1 VILLLAILSDPTMGF
16 QEYAW
21 NLSFQKDDLKVKLR
35 MDARI
40 EQPRFTL
47 DDAGFTV
54 NFPKPRVLD
63 EGKMSYLGYEF
74 SRDQVGKAKVGRL
87 FRASVLH
94 LTTHTMVPIS
104 SGKIALLASTRSL
117 LETFSESIVGDLYVN
132 AYISALYPDRL
143 PDLAYANSLAFSR
156 MKSTERIFN
165 PATRIMAA
173 ILARFNIGIVK
184 GGLSFEE
191 EKTLNQLNSVLST
204 LRKTIFTSFSDKQI
218 SLEEAMTK
226 TARKIIQDLD
236 PYGPFLEAPSMPY
249 TERIGPCSV
258 FAHRKMSSES
268 EIEAIFRKSLDT
280 LGCTRPLE
288 KAIDSCWRKE
298 TDIEALQAFD
308 SEIHEGDRQEKILS
322 KLRGYVAGTHLKSVE
337 FPEEDYTQYLRT
349 RTLLAGGSRR
359 LLDSLRVAQ
368 DALDEDPGKEMGQLD
383 LTSVI
388 QAILSKKPATDVFF
402 KDEYLSKS
410 YAWSIL
416 FDASAS
422 MNVKGEFARALA
434 IVVAEATKELLMDP
448 GSWTL
453 FAFSDRFY
461 VLKDSAEAYTQ
472 RVRARIGGLRFQGLT
487 YMPDAIQVAGQILA
501 KRYDEQRFLIVIS
514 DGWPYGYDDMPEAL
528 KASIVSVQKKGIIV
542 IGIGVETEKMA
553 SLLRLSSP
561 VYSQK
566 DLIKKFSRIYTDAS
580 ATALET

>member
-1 VILLLAILSDPTMGF
+1 MGF

-35 MDARI
+35 IDANI
-40 EQPRFTL
+40 ELPRFSL

-54 NFPKPRVLD
+54 NFPVPRVVD

-94 LTTHTMVPIS
+94 LTTHTLAPIS
-104 SGKIALLASTRSL
+104 SGKIALFASTRSL
-117 LETFSESIVGDLYVN
+117 LDSFSESIVGDLYVN

-143 PDLAYANSLAFSR
+143 PDIAYANSLAFSR

-173 ILARFNIGIVK
+173 MLARFSVGIVK

-191 EKTLNQLNSVLST
+191 EKTLNQLNSVLNA

-218 SLEEAMTK
+218 SLEEAMTE
-226 TARKIIQDLD
+226 TAHKIMQGLD
-236 PYGPFLEAPSMPY
+236 SYGPFLEAPSLMY
-249 TERIGPCSV
+249 TEQIGPCSV
-258 FAHRKMSSES
+258 FAHREMPSES
-268 EIEAIFRKSLDT
+268 EVESVFRRSLET

-288 KAIDSCWRKE
+288 GTMDSYWKKE
-298 TDIEALQAFD
+298 RDIEALQAFD
-308 SEIHEGDRQEKILS
+308 SEIHERDRQEKILS
-322 KLRGYVAGTHLKSVE
+322 KLKEYIVGTNLKSVE
-337 FPEEDYTQYLRT
+337 FPEEDYTQYLRA

-422 MNVKGEFARALA
+422 MYVKGEFARALMM
-434 IVVAEATKELLMDP
+434 VVAEATKELLMDP

-453 FAFSDRFY
+453 YAFSDRFH
-461 VLKDSAEAYTQ
+461 VLKDSTEAYTQ
-472 RVRARIGGLRFQGLT
+472 KVRARIGGLKFQGLT

-514 DGWPYGYDDMPEAL
+514 DGWPYGYDSIPEAL
-528 KASIVSVQKKGIIV
+528 KESIAAVQKKGIIV
-542 IGIGVETEKMA
+542 IGIGVETEKME
-553 SLLRLSSP
+553 SLFKLSSP
-561 VYSQK
+561 VYTQK

>member
-1 VILLLAILSDPTMGF
+1 
-16 QEYAW
+16 
-21 NLSFQKDDLKVKLR
+21 
-35 MDARI
+35 
-40 EQPRFTL
+40 
-47 DDAGFTV
+47 
-54 NFPKPRVLD
+54 
-63 EGKMSYLGYEF
+63 
-74 SRDQVGKAKVGRL
+74 
-87 FRASVLH
+87 
-94 LTTHTMVPIS
+94 
-104 SGKIALLASTRSL
+104 
-117 LETFSESIVGDLYVN
+117 
-132 AYISALYPDRL
+132 L
-143 PDLAYANSLAFSR
+143 PDLAYANSLAFVG
-156 MKSTERIFN
+156 MKSSEGIFN

-173 ILARFNIGIVK
+173 ILARFSIGIVK
-184 GGLSFEE
+184 GCLSFEE
-191 EKTLNQLNSVLST
+191 EKTLNQLNSALST
-204 LRKTIFTSFSDKQI
+204 LRKTIFTSFSDKQV
-218 SLEEAMTK
+218 SLEEAMTT
-226 TARKIIQDLD
+226 TARKIMQDLD

-249 TERIGPCSV
+249 TEQIGPCSV
-258 FAHRKMSSES
+258 FAHRRMSSES
-268 EIEAIFRKSLDT
+268 EIETVFRRSLDT

-288 KAIDSCWRKE
+288 RTMDLCWKKE
-298 TDIEALQAFD
+298 TDIESLQAFD
-308 SEIHEGDRQEKILS
+308 SEIHERDRREKILS
-322 KLRGYVAGTHLKSVE
+322 KLREYIEGTHLRSVE

-383 LTSVI
+383 LTAVI

-410 YAWSIL
+410 FAWSIL

-422 MNVKGEFARALA
+422 MNVKSEFARALM

-472 RVRARIGGLRFQGLT
+472 RVRARIGGLRFRGLT

-514 DGWPYGYDDMPEAL
+514 DGWPYGYDDIPEAL
-528 KASIVSVQKKGIIV
+528 KQSIASVQKRGIIV
-542 IGIGVETEKMA
+542 IGIGVETERMG

>member
-87 FRASVLH
+87 FRASVRH

-204 LRKTIFTSFSDKQI
+204 LRKQ
-218 SLEEAMTK
+218 
-226 TARKIIQDLD
+226 
-236 PYGPFLEAPSMPY
+236 FLLH
-249 TERIGPCSV
+249 
-258 FAHRKMSSES
+258 F
-268 EIEAIFRKSLDT
+268 
-280 LGCTRPLE
+280 
-288 KAIDSCWRKE
+288 
-298 TDIEALQAFD
+298 
-308 SEIHEGDRQEKILS
+308 
-322 KLRGYVAGTHLKSVE
+322 
-337 FPEEDYTQYLRT
+337 
-349 RTLLAGGSRR
+349 
-359 LLDSLRVAQ
+359 
-368 DALDEDPGKEMGQLD
+368 
-383 LTSVI
+383 LTN
-388 QAILSKKPATDVFF
+388 K
-402 KDEYLSKS
+402 
-410 YAWSIL
+410 
-416 FDASAS
+416 
-422 MNVKGEFARALA
+422 
-434 IVVAEATKELLMDP
+434 
-448 GSWTL
+448 
-453 FAFSDRFY
+453 
-461 VLKDSAEAYTQ
+461 
-472 RVRARIGGLRFQGLT
+472 
-487 YMPDAIQVAGQILA
+487 
-501 KRYDEQRFLIVIS
+501 
-514 DGWPYGYDDMPEAL
+514 
-528 KASIVSVQKKGIIV
+528 
-542 IGIGVETEKMA
+542 
-553 SLLRLSSP
+553 
-561 VYSQK
+561 
-566 DLIKKFSRIYTDAS
+566 
-580 ATALET
+580 